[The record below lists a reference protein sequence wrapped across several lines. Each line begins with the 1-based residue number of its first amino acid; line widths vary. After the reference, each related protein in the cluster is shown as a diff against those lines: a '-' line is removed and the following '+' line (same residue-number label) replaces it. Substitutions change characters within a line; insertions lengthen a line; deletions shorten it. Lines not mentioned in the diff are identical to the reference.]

1 MEAGIPDKL
10 FFKIGEV
17 AELTVLRPSVLRYW
31 ETEFSFLKPNKS
43 QSGQRL
49 YSRQHLE
56 MILEIKRLL
65 YTEKL
70 TIEGA
75 RKRIDAKGKG
85 RGPDFALAKEPD
97 ERLTSLLREVQT
109 DLKNLRNFLQHSKC

>member
-10 FFKIGEV
+10 FYKIGEV
-17 AELTVLRPSVLRYW
+17 AALTVLRPSVLRYW

-43 QSGQRL
+43 RSGQRL

-75 RKRIDAKGKG
+75 RKRIEAKGKG
-85 RGPDFALAKEPD
+85 RGLDKVVPSEPD
-97 ERLTSLLREVQT
+97 DKITSILREVQE
-109 DLKNLRNFLQHSKC
+109 DLRSLRNLLQHSKY